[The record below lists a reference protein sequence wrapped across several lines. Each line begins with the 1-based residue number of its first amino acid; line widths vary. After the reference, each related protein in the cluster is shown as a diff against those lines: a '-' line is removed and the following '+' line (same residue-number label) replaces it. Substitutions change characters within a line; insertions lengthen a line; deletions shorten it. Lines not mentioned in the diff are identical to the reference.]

1 MRKIKAL
8 LAVLMIFTMTLG
20 LVACG
25 SAGSNEASSTQTTEA
40 QNTSEENV
48 TTAETKN
55 DSADNSAA
63 SEETS
68 GAAAADADSTEDDTS
83 AENTS
88 AEDTSDHSDILVA
101 YFSATGTTKGVA
113 ERIATVTG
121 GDLYEI
127 LAADP
132 YTDDDLNY
140 NDKSSR
146 STSEQNDKNARPE
159 IGSEDISL
167 EGYTTL
173 YLGFP
178 IWWGEEPRILDT
190 FVEKYSFEGITVI
203 PFCTSGGSGIG
214 RSGSNLEALAG
225 TGTWLEGKRFSGNVS
240 ETDLQSWIDGLK

>member
-1 MRKIKAL
+1 MKKIKTL
-8 LAVLMIFTMTLG
+8 FAVLMVFTMVLG
-20 LVACG
+20 LAACG
-25 SAGSNEASSTQTTEA
+25 STGSNGTSGAPTTEA

-48 TTAETKN
+48 TTAAPEKE
-55 DSADNSAA
+55 SPENSVA

-68 GAAAADADSTEDDTS
+68 DTATVDADSTDDNTF
-83 AENTS
+83 ADNTS
-88 AEDTSDHSDILVA
+88 AEDTTAHSDVLVV

-113 ERIATVTG
+113 ERIAAVTG

-127 LAADP
+127 LAAEP

-140 NDKSSR
+140 NDSSSR
-146 STSEQNDKNARPE
+146 STSEQNDKNVRPQ

-167 EGYTTL
+167 EGYKTI

-214 RSGSNLEALAG
+214 RSGSNMEELAG
-225 TGTWLEGKRFSGNVS
+225 TGTWLDGERFSGNVS
-240 ETDLQSWIDGLK
+240 EEDLKDWIEGLK